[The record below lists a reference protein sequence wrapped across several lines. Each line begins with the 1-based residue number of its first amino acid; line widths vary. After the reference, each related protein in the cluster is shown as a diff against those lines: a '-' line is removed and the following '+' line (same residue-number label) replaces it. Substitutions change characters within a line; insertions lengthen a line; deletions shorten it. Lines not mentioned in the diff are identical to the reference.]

1 MATLLEN
8 GLPASHVMDAIKGPL
23 VIKASDR

>member
-8 GLPASHVMDAIKGPL
+8 GLPASGVMDAIKGPL
-23 VIKASDR
+23 VIRMEE